1 MLTTLTPPVLE
12 KYPNPIFFETGTS
25 GGHAIDLA
33 LKYDCFKKLISIEI
47 EPQIQDENRNR
58 LKSYI
63 DSGRL
68 NLVTGDSLQCLQ
80 NYIPLLDQPTT
91 FWLDAHVD
99 FGIAGVKKCPLYE
112 ELEAIATSDIKS
124 HTILIDD
131 LRIFGGGTWGSGINL
146 DVIKQKIL
154 DINPNYT
161 ILTEPGVQDDDI
173 LVAIV

>member
-12 KYPNPIFFETGTS
+12 KYPNPIFFETGTC

-33 LKYDCFKKLISIEI
+33 LKYDCFKKLYSIEI
-47 EPQIQDENRNR
+47 NPQTQNGNRNR
-58 LKSYI
+58 LKSHI

-68 NLVTGDSLQCLQ
+68 ELITGDSLKSLQ
-80 NYIPLLDQPTT
+80 NCIPLLDKSTT

-99 FGIAGVKKCPLYE
+99 GGPMGVKKCPLYE

-131 LRIFGGGTWGSGINL
+131 LRIFGGGSWGSEISL

-161 ILTEPGVQDDDI
+161 FLTEPGVEDDDI